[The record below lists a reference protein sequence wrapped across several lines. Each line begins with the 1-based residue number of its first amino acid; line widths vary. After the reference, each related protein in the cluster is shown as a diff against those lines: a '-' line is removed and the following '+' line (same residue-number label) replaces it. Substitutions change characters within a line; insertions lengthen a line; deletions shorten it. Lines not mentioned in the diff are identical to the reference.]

1 MALADGLKMR
11 PLVAH
16 CHVGLSKLYRRAG
29 NYEKAKMHLA
39 NGVAMMRE
47 MEMGLWLERAEE
59 DLKDLGLMR

>member
-1 MALADGLKMR
+1 
-11 PLVAH
+11 
-16 CHVGLSKLYRRAG
+16 VGLSKLYRRAG
-29 NYEKAKMHLA
+29 NYEKAKTHLA